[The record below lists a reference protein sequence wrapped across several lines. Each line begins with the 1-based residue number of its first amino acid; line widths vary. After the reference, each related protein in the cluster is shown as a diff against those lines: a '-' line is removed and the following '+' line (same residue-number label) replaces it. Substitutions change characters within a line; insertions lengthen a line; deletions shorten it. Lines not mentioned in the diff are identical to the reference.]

1 LHERRLLT
9 DLLET
14 YNRLERPVQNETEAV
29 ILYFGLTLQ
38 QIIDVV
44 SIITQQ
50 TNEKNRYP
58 SNDQLLQWLSLL
70 FGGLRGAC
78 SAGCCSA
85 DV

>member
-1 LHERRLLT
+1 VILGAESGLHERRLLI

-44 SIITQQ
+44 RTVKERTDS
-50 TNEKNRYP
+50 
-58 SNDQLLQWLSLL
+58 
-70 FGGLRGAC
+70 
-78 SAGCCSA
+78 
-85 DV
+85 

>member
-1 LHERRLLT
+1 MLT

-44 SIITQQ
+44 
-50 TNEKNRYP
+50 
-58 SNDQLLQWLSLL
+58 
-70 FGGLRGAC
+70 RGAAAKNIQYILTERTPPHPPVVL
-78 SAGCCSA
+78 S
-85 DV
+85 

>member
-1 LHERRLLT
+1 LLGAESGLHERRLLT

-44 SIITQQ
+44 RIQIRNQYYTVRHLY
-50 TNEKNRYP
+50 K
-58 SNDQLLQWLSLL
+58 
-70 FGGLRGAC
+70 G
-78 SAGCCSA
+78 
-85 DV
+85 